1 MVSPIGARGT
11 ADANKLACA
20 VVCAGAV
27 YCALNRRRLLRQI
40 NRYAPTQ
47 PDALHVHP
55 NAPHRHTHTY
65 AQIFSHT
72 PAHTSGAEQ
81 MESGGGR
88 YTSCL
93 KTNTRTPRTHTCT
106 SQARTHMHAHM
117 CGAISHAEGGRLAPH
132 LFDQLR
138 KLCHRHFHQIFSCSA
153 PAPRPRR
160 RPRSPRRGIV
170 SGSHLIFGASAS
182 SPVPRSPSCPRTPAH
197 ACSRLALEKGGTR
210 HAVLGR
216 ARPDKFRNLA
226 PSARSARKIGAWS
239 VPCRP
244 LHACFSCAPLMCA
257 NGLLFALY
265 RTVLRMGQGEGGRQ
279 QSRQRGRQRS
289 GRGTGMGGH
298 VK

>member
-81 MESGGGR
+81 MESGGGP

-93 KTNTRTPRTHTCT
+93 KTTTPSQSPQTHRALRQSTILIC
-106 SQARTHMHAHM
+106 RN
-117 CGAISHAEGGRLAPH
+117 CLAPYSRVRPPMDCQGAVPSKMPH
-132 LFDQLR
+132 VRQR
-138 KLCHRHFHQIFSCSA
+138 E
-153 PAPRPRR
+153 PRR
-160 RPRSPRRGIV
+160 V
-170 SGSHLIFGASAS
+170 
-182 SPVPRSPSCPRTPAH
+182 
-197 ACSRLALEKGGTR
+197 ACS
-210 HAVLGR
+210 V
-216 ARPDKFRNLA
+216 
-226 PSARSARKIGAWS
+226 
-239 VPCRP
+239 
-244 LHACFSCAPLMCA
+244 
-257 NGLLFALY
+257 
-265 RTVLRMGQGEGGRQ
+265 Q
-279 QSRQRGRQRS
+279 
-289 GRGTGMGGH
+289 
-298 VK
+298 